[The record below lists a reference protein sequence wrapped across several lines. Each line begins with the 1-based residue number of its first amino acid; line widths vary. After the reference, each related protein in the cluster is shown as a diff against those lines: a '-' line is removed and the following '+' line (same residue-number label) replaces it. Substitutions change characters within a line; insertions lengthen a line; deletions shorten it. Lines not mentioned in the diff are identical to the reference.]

1 MKRNLQKYSQILENL
16 HEGIWIIDEDANTIL
31 VNSRMAEMLGYTV
44 DEMLGKPIFSF
55 LDEYDTVIATR
66 ALERRK
72 QGIREQ
78 LEHQLL
84 CRDGTL
90 IHTLFEASPMYDD
103 EGNYA
108 GSIAGVVDITER
120 KQLEKALRESE
131 ERYQELADFLPQTV
145 FEFDER
151 GNFTFANRHGF
162 QTFGYTLEDFDKGLN
177 ALQMLVPEDRDRAK
191 ENIQRALSGEE
202 LGGNEYTALSKDGST
217 FPVIIYSAPIIYE
230 NKPVGLR
237 GFVIDITERKQ
248 AEERIK
254 QAAEEWQT
262 TFDSIADL
270 VLIQDR
276 DFRIVKV
283 NRAFADFFKRE
294 PEELIGKACYQTV
307 HGTNEPWPGC
317 PHKQTLETNT
327 PTTSEFYEPYLGTHI
342 QVSTSPVFDEK
353 GEVSGCVHIV
363 KDITE
368 RKRAEE
374 ALRESER
381 HYRLLA
387 ENAKDAIWTVDMNMR
402 PTYMSPSITYLLGYT
417 VEEAMAKPME
427 AVYTPASFEIAMKVL
442 AKELALENM
451 EQKDLSRSR
460 TVELELNRKD
470 GSIVPVE
477 GNFSFIRGPDG
488 RPVGILA
495 IARDITERKRA
506 EEALRESER
515 HYRLL
520 ADNVTDIIFT
530 VDMNLRYT
538 YVSPSV
544 TRLSGYSVEEAT
556 SHTLQ
561 EVLTPAS
568 FEVAMKAFAEEK
580 ILEHMEESDPTRSRT
595 LELEL
600 NRKDGSTFWTEVQLT
615 TLRDH
620 DGHPIG
626 FVGVAR
632 DISKLRKGQ

>member
-1 MKRNLQKYSQILENL
+1 MKRNLQKYSQILESL
-16 HEGIWIIDEDANTIL
+16 HEGIWILDEDANTIL

-55 LDEYDTVIATR
+55 LDEYDTVIAAR

-72 QGIREQ
+72 QGVREQ
-78 LEHQLL
+78 FEHQLL

-120 KQLEKALRESE
+120 KQLEEALRESE
-131 ERYQELADFLPQTV
+131 ERYRDLSENANDLIQSVTPDGRFLYVNKTWREVLGYSEEEVADLTLWDIIHPDSIPRCKEV
-145 FEFDER
+145 FQKVF
-151 GNFTFANRHGF
+151 
-162 QTFGYTLEDFDKGLN
+162 
-177 ALQMLVPEDRDRAK
+177 
-191 ENIQRALSGEE
+191 SGETVSNVE
-202 LGGNEYTALSKDGST
+202 AVFAAKDGKLVT
-217 FPVIIYSAPIIYE
+217 VEGNINCRYE
-230 NKPVGLR
+230 
-237 GFVIDITERKQ
+237 E
-248 AEERIK
+248 
-254 QAAEEWQT
+254 
-262 TFDSIADL
+262 
-270 VLIQDR
+270 
-276 DFRIVKV
+276 
-283 NRAFADFFKRE
+283 
-294 PEELIGKACYQTV
+294 GKAV
-307 HGTNEPWPGC
+307 ASRGI
-317 PHKQTLETNT
+317 
-327 PTTSEFYEPYLGTHI
+327 FR
-342 QVSTSPVFDEK
+342 
-353 GEVSGCVHIV
+353 
-363 KDITE
+363 DITE

-442 AKELALENM
+442 AKEFALENM

-470 GSIVPVE
+470 GSIVLVE

-495 IARDITERKRA
+495 IARDITERKQA
-506 EEALRESER
+506 EEALLESER

-530 VDMNLRYT
+530 MDMNLRYT

-568 FEVAMKAFAEEK
+568 FEVAMKTFAEEK
-580 ILEHMEESDPTRSRT
+580 ILEHMEENDPTRSRT

-600 NRKDGSTFWTEVQLT
+600 NRKDGSTFWAEVQLT

-620 DGHPIG
+620 DGHPIE